1 MVRRIFPE
9 SIVRE
14 VDAEAHIV
22 YNIVQSLRD
31 SGTKDMGQKLILKAH
46 GKINLGLDVVRRL
59 ENGYH
64 EVRMVMQSV
73 ELADTVTMRRLSE
86 DRIALRT
93 DKPGLPCD
101 ERNLAFQAAKRI
113 KEQFS
118 LRGGVEI
125 TLEKRIPMAAG
136 MAGGSADCA
145 AVLKGM
151 NELFGLGMSLEELQK
166 TGVKLG
172 ADVPYC
178 LMGGCALSEGIGE
191 VLTALP
197 KPPDCTLL
205 LAKPDID
212 VSTKY
217 VYENLHLDELNH
229 HPDIDGI
236 LQSIKSGNLEELCGK
251 LENVLESVT
260 GKEYPVIG
268 EIEESM
274 KEEGALRA
282 LMSGSGPTV
291 FGIFRKRED
300 AERAMKRVAA
310 KNQAAEVFLSGFHV

>member
-1 MVRRIFPE
+1 ME
-9 SIVRE
+9 
-14 VDAEAHIV
+14 
-22 YNIVQSLRD
+22 
-31 SGTKDMGQKLILKAH
+31 DMGQELVFKAY

-64 EVRMVMQSV
+64 EVRMIMQSV
-73 ELADTVTMRRLSE
+73 KLADIVTIKQISE
-86 DRIALRT
+86 DKIVVRT
-93 DKPGLPCD
+93 DQENLPCD
-101 ERNLAFQAAKRI
+101 ERNLAYKAAKLM
-113 KEQFS
+113 KEKYSVQD
-118 LRGGVEI
+118 GVEI
-125 TLEKRIPMAAG
+125 FLEKHIPMAAG

-151 NELFGLGMSLEELQK
+151 NELFGLGLTLEDMQK

-191 VLTALP
+191 VLTAL
-197 KPPDCTLL
+197 KAPPACTVL

-217 VYENLHLDELNH
+217 VYEHLKLDTLER
-229 HPDIDGI
+229 HPDIDGMMQDI
-236 LQSIKSGNLEELCGK
+236 EEGNLEKLCGK

-268 EIEESM
+268 EIEKIM
-274 KEEGALRA
+274 KDAGAPA
-282 LMSGSGPTV
+282 AVMSGSGPTV
-291 FGIFRKRED
+291 FGIFKGTKAAETAMAGIRE
-300 AERAMKRVAA
+300 RNLA
-310 KNQAAEVFLSGFHV
+310 KEVFLSAFQ

>member
-1 MVRRIFPE
+1 MV
-9 SIVRE
+9 
-14 VDAEAHIV
+14 
-22 YNIVQSLRD
+22 
-31 SGTKDMGQKLILKAH
+31 GTEDMGQELVFKAY

-64 EVRMVMQSV
+64 EVRMIMQSV
-73 ELADTVTMRRLSE
+73 KLADIVTIKRISE
-86 DRIALRT
+86 DKIVVRT
-93 DKPGLPCD
+93 DQENLPCD
-101 ERNLAFQAAKRI
+101 ERNLAYKAAKLM
-113 KEQFS
+113 KEKYSVQD
-118 LRGGVEI
+118 GVEI
-125 TLEKRIPMAAG
+125 FLEKHIPMAAG

-151 NELFGLGMSLEELQK
+151 NELFGLGLTLGDMQK

-191 VLTALP
+191 VLTAL
-197 KPPDCTLL
+197 KTPPACTVL

-217 VYENLHLDELNH
+217 VYEHLKLDTLER
-229 HPDIDGI
+229 HPDIDGMMQDI
-236 LQSIKSGNLEELCGK
+236 EEGNLEKLCGK

-268 EIEESM
+268 EIEKIM
-274 KEEGALRA
+274 KDAGAPA
-282 LMSGSGPTV
+282 AVMSGSGPTV
-291 FGIFRKRED
+291 FGIFKGTKAAETAMAGIRE
-300 AERAMKRVAA
+300 RNLA
-310 KNQAAEVFLSGFHV
+310 KEVFLSAFQ

>member
-1 MVRRIFPE
+1 ME
-9 SIVRE
+9 
-14 VDAEAHIV
+14 
-22 YNIVQSLRD
+22 
-31 SGTKDMGQKLILKAH
+31 DMGQELVFKAY

-64 EVRMVMQSV
+64 EVRMIMQSV
-73 ELADTVTMRRLSE
+73 KLADIVTMKQISE
-86 DRIALRT
+86 DKIVVRT
-93 DKPGLPCD
+93 DQENLPCD
-101 ERNLAFQAAKRI
+101 ERNLAYKAAKLM
-113 KEQFS
+113 KEKYSVQD
-118 LRGGVEI
+118 GVEI
-125 TLEKRIPMAAG
+125 FLEKHIPMAAG

-151 NELFGLGMSLEELQK
+151 NELFGLGLTLEDMQK

-191 VLTALP
+191 VLTAL
-197 KPPDCTLL
+197 KAPPACTVL

-217 VYENLHLDELNH
+217 VYEHLKLDTLER
-229 HPDIDGI
+229 HPDIDGMMQDI
-236 LQSIKSGNLEELCGK
+236 EEGNLEKLCGK

-268 EIEESM
+268 EIEKIM
-274 KEEGALRA
+274 KDAGAPA
-282 LMSGSGPTV
+282 AVMSGSGPTV
-291 FGIFRKRED
+291 FGIFKGTKAAETAMAGIRE
-300 AERAMKRVAA
+300 RNLA
-310 KNQAAEVFLSGFHV
+310 KEVFLSAFQ

>member
-1 MVRRIFPE
+1 ME
-9 SIVRE
+9 
-14 VDAEAHIV
+14 
-22 YNIVQSLRD
+22 
-31 SGTKDMGQKLILKAH
+31 DMGQELVFKAY

-64 EVRMVMQSV
+64 EVRMIMQSV
-73 ELADTVTMRRLSE
+73 KLADIVTIKRISE
-86 DRIALRT
+86 DKIVVRT
-93 DKPGLPCD
+93 DQENLPCD
-101 ERNLAFQAAKRI
+101 ERNLAYKAAKLM
-113 KEQFS
+113 KEKYSVQD
-118 LRGGVEI
+118 GVEI
-125 TLEKRIPMAAG
+125 FLEKHIPMAAG

-151 NELFGLGMSLEELQK
+151 NELFGLGLTLEDMQK

-191 VLTALP
+191 VLTAL
-197 KPPDCTLL
+197 KAPPACTVL

-217 VYENLHLDELNH
+217 VYEHLKLDTLER
-229 HPDIDGI
+229 HPDIDGMMQDI
-236 LQSIKSGNLEELCGK
+236 EEGNLEKLCGK

-268 EIEESM
+268 EIEKIM
-274 KEEGALRA
+274 KDAGAPA
-282 LMSGSGPTV
+282 AVMSGSGPTV
-291 FGIFRKRED
+291 FGIFKGTKAAETAMAGIRE
-300 AERAMKRVAA
+300 RNLA
-310 KNQAAEVFLSGFHV
+310 KEVFLSAFQ

>member
-1 MVRRIFPE
+1 MV
-9 SIVRE
+9 
-14 VDAEAHIV
+14 
-22 YNIVQSLRD
+22 
-31 SGTKDMGQKLILKAH
+31 GTEDMGQELVFKAY

-64 EVRMVMQSV
+64 EVRMIMQSV
-73 ELADTVTMRRLSE
+73 KLADIVTIKRISE
-86 DRIALRT
+86 DKIVVRT
-93 DKPGLPCD
+93 DQENLPCD
-101 ERNLAFQAAKRI
+101 ERNLAYKAAKLM
-113 KEQFS
+113 KEKYSVQD
-118 LRGGVEI
+118 GVEI
-125 TLEKRIPMAAG
+125 FLEKHIPMAAG

-151 NELFGLGMSLEELQK
+151 NELFGLGLTLEDMQK

-191 VLTALP
+191 VLTAL
-197 KPPDCTLL
+197 KAPPACTVL

-217 VYENLHLDELNH
+217 VYEHLKLDTLER
-229 HPDIDGI
+229 HPDIDGMMQDI
-236 LQSIKSGNLEELCGK
+236 EEGNLEKLCGK

-268 EIEESM
+268 EIEKIM
-274 KEEGALRA
+274 KDAGAPA
-282 LMSGSGPTV
+282 AVMSGSGPTV
-291 FGIFRKRED
+291 FGIFKGTKAAETAMAGIRE
-300 AERAMKRVAA
+300 RNLA
-310 KNQAAEVFLSGFHV
+310 KEVFLSAFQ

>member
-1 MVRRIFPE
+1 MKQE
-9 SIVRE
+9 
-14 VDAEAHIV
+14 
-22 YNIVQSLRD
+22 L
-31 SGTKDMGQKLILKAH
+31 TLKAH

-73 ELADTVTMRRLSE
+73 ELADTVTVRRLSE
-86 DRIALRT
+86 DKIVLKT
-93 DKPGLPCD
+93 DRAGLPCD
-101 ERNLAFQAAKRI
+101 ERNLAYKAAKLM
-113 KEQFS
+113 KEKFS

-125 TLEKRIPMAAG
+125 VLEKCIPMAAG

-145 AVLKGM
+145 AALKGM
-151 NELFGLGMSLEELQK
+151 NELFGLGLSLKELQK
-166 TGVKLG
+166 EGVKLG

-191 VLTALP
+191 VLTAVR
-197 KPPDCTLL
+197 KPPACTLL

-217 VYENLHLDELNH
+217 VYENLQLDKLKR

-236 LQSIKSGNLEELCGK
+236 LQSIEKGDLEGLCGK

-260 GKEYPVIG
+260 GREYPVIG
-268 EIEESM
+268 AIEEAL
-274 KEEGALRA
+274 KEEGALA
-282 LMSGSGPTV
+282 AIMSGSGPTV
-291 FGIFRKRED
+291 FGIFREKET
-300 AERAMKRVAA
+300 AERAMKCVKK
-310 KNQAAEVFLSGFHV
+310 KNLAREVFLSGFQA

>member
-1 MVRRIFPE
+1 
-9 SIVRE
+9 
-14 VDAEAHIV
+14 
-22 YNIVQSLRD
+22 
-31 SGTKDMGQKLILKAH
+31 MGQELVFKAY

-64 EVRMVMQSV
+64 EVRMIMQSV
-73 ELADTVTMRRLSE
+73 KLADIVTIKRISE
-86 DRIALRT
+86 DKIVVRT
-93 DKPGLPCD
+93 DQENLPCD
-101 ERNLAFQAAKRI
+101 ERNLAYKAAKLM
-113 KEQFS
+113 KEKYSVQD
-118 LRGGVEI
+118 GVEI
-125 TLEKRIPMAAG
+125 FLEKHIPMAAG

-151 NELFGLGMSLEELQK
+151 NELFGLGLTLGDMQK

-191 VLTALP
+191 VLTAL
-197 KPPDCTLL
+197 KTPPACTVL

-217 VYENLHLDELNH
+217 VYEHLKLDTLER
-229 HPDIDGI
+229 HPDIDGMMQDI
-236 LQSIKSGNLEELCGK
+236 EEGNLEKLCGK

-268 EIEESM
+268 EIEKIM
-274 KEEGALRA
+274 KDAGAPA
-282 LMSGSGPTV
+282 AVMSGSGPTV
-291 FGIFRKRED
+291 FGIFKGTKAAETAMAGIRE
-300 AERAMKRVAA
+300 RNLA
-310 KNQAAEVFLSGFHV
+310 KEVFLSAFQ

>member
-1 MVRRIFPE
+1 ME
-9 SIVRE
+9 
-14 VDAEAHIV
+14 
-22 YNIVQSLRD
+22 
-31 SGTKDMGQKLILKAH
+31 DMGQELVFKAY

-64 EVRMVMQSV
+64 EVRMIMQSV
-73 ELADTVTMRRLSE
+73 KLADIVTMKQISE
-86 DRIALRT
+86 DKIVVRT
-93 DKPGLPCD
+93 DQENLPCD
-101 ERNLAFQAAKRI
+101 ERNLAYKAAKLM
-113 KEQFS
+113 KEKYSVQD
-118 LRGGVEI
+118 GVEI
-125 TLEKRIPMAAG
+125 FLEKHIPMAAG

-151 NELFGLGMSLEELQK
+151 NELFGLGLALEDMQK

-191 VLTALP
+191 VLTAL
-197 KPPDCTLL
+197 KAPPACTVL

-217 VYENLHLDELNH
+217 VYEHLKLDTLER
-229 HPDIDGI
+229 HPDIDGMMQDI
-236 LQSIKSGNLEELCGK
+236 EEGNLEKLCGK

-268 EIEESM
+268 EIEKIM
-274 KEEGALRA
+274 KDAGAPA
-282 LMSGSGPTV
+282 AVMSGSGPTV
-291 FGIFRKRED
+291 FGIFKGTKAAETAMAGIRE
-300 AERAMKRVAA
+300 RNLA
-310 KNQAAEVFLSGFHV
+310 KEVFLSAFQ

>member
-1 MVRRIFPE
+1 MV
-9 SIVRE
+9 
-14 VDAEAHIV
+14 
-22 YNIVQSLRD
+22 
-31 SGTKDMGQKLILKAH
+31 GTEDMGQELVFKAY

-64 EVRMVMQSV
+64 EVRMIMQSV
-73 ELADTVTMRRLSE
+73 KLADIVTIKRISE
-86 DRIALRT
+86 DKIVVRT
-93 DKPGLPCD
+93 DQENLPCD
-101 ERNLAFQAAKRI
+101 ERNLAYKAAKLM
-113 KEQFS
+113 KEKYSVQD
-118 LRGGVEI
+118 GVEI
-125 TLEKRIPMAAG
+125 FLEKHIPMAAG

-151 NELFGLGMSLEELQK
+151 NELFGLGLTLEDMQK

-191 VLTALP
+191 VLTAL
-197 KPPDCTLL
+197 KTPPACTVL

-217 VYENLHLDELNH
+217 VYEHLKLDTLER
-229 HPDIDGI
+229 HPDIDGMMQDI
-236 LQSIKSGNLEELCGK
+236 EEGNLEKLCGK

-268 EIEESM
+268 EIEKIM
-274 KEEGALRA
+274 KDAGAPA
-282 LMSGSGPTV
+282 AVMSGSGPTV
-291 FGIFRKRED
+291 FGIFKGTKAAETAMAGIRE
-300 AERAMKRVAA
+300 RNLA
-310 KNQAAEVFLSGFHV
+310 KEVFLSAFQ

>member
-1 MVRRIFPE
+1 ME
-9 SIVRE
+9 
-14 VDAEAHIV
+14 
-22 YNIVQSLRD
+22 
-31 SGTKDMGQKLILKAH
+31 DMGQELVFKAY

-64 EVRMVMQSV
+64 EVRMIMQSV
-73 ELADTVTMRRLSE
+73 KLADIVTMKQISE
-86 DRIALRT
+86 DKIVVRT
-93 DKPGLPCD
+93 DQENLPCD
-101 ERNLAFQAAKRI
+101 ERNLAYKAAKLM
-113 KEQFS
+113 KEKYSVQD
-118 LRGGVEI
+118 GVEI
-125 TLEKRIPMAAG
+125 FLEKHIPMAAG

-151 NELFGLGMSLEELQK
+151 NELFGLGLTLEDMQK

-191 VLTALP
+191 VLTAL
-197 KPPDCTLL
+197 KAPPACTVL

-217 VYENLHLDELNH
+217 VYEHLKLDTLER
-229 HPDIDGI
+229 HPDIDGMMQDI
-236 LQSIKSGNLEELCGK
+236 EEGNLEKLCGK

-268 EIEESM
+268 EIEKIM
-274 KEEGALRA
+274 KDAGAPA
-282 LMSGSGPTV
+282 AVMSGSGPTV
-291 FGIFRKRED
+291 FGIFKGTKAAETAMAGIRE
-300 AERAMKRVAA
+300 RNLA
-310 KNQAAEVFLSGFHV
+310 KEVFLSTFQ

>member
-1 MVRRIFPE
+1 
-9 SIVRE
+9 
-14 VDAEAHIV
+14 
-22 YNIVQSLRD
+22 
-31 SGTKDMGQKLILKAH
+31 MGQELVFKAY

-64 EVRMVMQSV
+64 EVRMIMQSV
-73 ELADTVTMRRLSE
+73 KLADIVTIKRISE
-86 DRIALRT
+86 DKIVVRT
-93 DKPGLPCD
+93 DQENLPCD
-101 ERNLAFQAAKRI
+101 ERNLAYKAAKLM
-113 KEQFS
+113 KEKYSVQD
-118 LRGGVEI
+118 GVEI
-125 TLEKRIPMAAG
+125 FLEKHIPMAAG

-151 NELFGLGMSLEELQK
+151 NELFGLGLTLEDMQK

-191 VLTALP
+191 VLTAL
-197 KPPDCTLL
+197 KTPPACTVL

-217 VYENLHLDELNH
+217 VYEHLKLDTLER
-229 HPDIDGI
+229 HPDIDGMMQDI
-236 LQSIKSGNLEELCGK
+236 EEGNLEKLCGK

-268 EIEESM
+268 EIEKIM
-274 KEEGALRA
+274 KDAGAPA
-282 LMSGSGPTV
+282 AVMSGSGPTV
-291 FGIFRKRED
+291 FGIFKGTKAAETAMAGIRE
-300 AERAMKRVAA
+300 RNLA
-310 KNQAAEVFLSGFHV
+310 KEVFLSAFQ

>member
-1 MVRRIFPE
+1 
-9 SIVRE
+9 
-14 VDAEAHIV
+14 
-22 YNIVQSLRD
+22 
-31 SGTKDMGQKLILKAH
+31 MGQELVFKAY

-64 EVRMVMQSV
+64 EVRMIMQSV
-73 ELADTVTMRRLSE
+73 KLADIVTIKRISE
-86 DRIALRT
+86 DKIVVRT
-93 DKPGLPCD
+93 DQENLPCD
-101 ERNLAFQAAKRI
+101 ERNLAYKAAKLM
-113 KEQFS
+113 KEKYSVQD
-118 LRGGVEI
+118 GVEI
-125 TLEKRIPMAAG
+125 FLEKHIPMAAG

-151 NELFGLGMSLEELQK
+151 NELFGLGLTLEDMQK

-191 VLTALP
+191 VLTAL
-197 KPPDCTLL
+197 KAPPACTVL

-217 VYENLHLDELNH
+217 VYEHLKLDTLER
-229 HPDIDGI
+229 HPDIDGMMQDI
-236 LQSIKSGNLEELCGK
+236 EEGNLEKLCGK

-268 EIEESM
+268 EIEKIM
-274 KEEGALRA
+274 KDAGAPA
-282 LMSGSGPTV
+282 AVMSGSGPTV
-291 FGIFRKRED
+291 FGIFKGTKAAETAMAGIRE
-300 AERAMKRVAA
+300 RNLA
-310 KNQAAEVFLSGFHV
+310 KEVFLSAFQ